1 MIKLAQKDEQ
11 FKGKLAA
18 DMQMAQLGH
27 QADVF
32 LASMAEARKQQE
44 NELYNKELNIK
55 EKTGSGI

>member
-1 MIKLAQKDEQ
+1 MIKLAQKDEH

-18 DMQMAQLGH
+18 DQQLATLGH

-44 NELYNKELNIK
+44 NSLYQEELRIK